1 MSKIEK
7 AIAKLIEFRGQQ
19 RISEFK
25 EVLELI
31 EERGVKTILEIGAY
45 EGGTTAAFLEMGCKV
60 VSIDLEHKSNLD
72 HENLIKITGD
82 THSTIT
88 ILELKNIIDTYNYAT
103 FDLLFIDGDHTADG
117 VKKDFINYMIFVKYN
132 GIICFH
138 DIKKSPFHA
147 KHKCFVDLFWN
158 EVANEVANDFSDKHT
173 VIEIL
178 NTDNIWANKDF
189 EKMEG
194 IEGAGGI
201 GIIIFNN

>member
-1 MSKIEK
+1 MSKIDK

-25 EVLELI
+25 EVLKLI

-45 EGGTTAAFLEMGCKV
+45 EGGTTAAFLEMGCKI

-82 THSTIT
+82 SHSENVK
-88 ILELKNIIDTYNYAT
+88 LELNEIIDSLDFGT
-103 FDLLFIDGDHTADG
+103 FDLLFIDGDHTEIG
-117 VKKDFINYMIFVKYN
+117 VGKDFEEYMSFIKYD
-132 GIICFH
+132 GIVCFH
-138 DIKKSPFHA
+138 DINDSKFHA
-147 KHKCFVDLFWN
+147 KHGCYVSNYWKALASNF
-158 EVANEVANDFSDKHT
+158 KHTRT
-173 VIEIL
+173 VIEIC

>member
-1 MSKIEK
+1 MTKIDK

-25 EVLELI
+25 EVLKLI

-60 VSIDLEHKSNLD
+60 VSIDLEHKSNLQ
-72 HENLIKITGD
+72 HENLIKIIGDSHNQSTGFALND
-82 THSTIT
+82 AMIN
-88 ILELKNIIDTYNYAT
+88 LDIDE
-103 FDLLFIDGDHTADG
+103 FDLLFIDGDHTAEGVEKDFSMYYDSVTVDG
-117 VKKDFINYMIFVKYN
+117 V
-132 GIICFH
+132 ICFH
-138 DIKKSPFHA
+138 DIKDSKFHA
-147 KHKCFVDLFWN
+147 KHGCFVNKFWSN
-158 EVANEVANDFSDKHT
+158 FAEKNKHRHDI
-173 VIEIL
+173 IEIC

>member
-1 MSKIEK
+1 MSKIDK

-25 EVLELI
+25 EVLKLI
-31 EERGVKTILEIGAY
+31 EEKGVKTILEIGAY

-82 THSTIT
+82 SHDRSINNPF
-88 ILELKNIIDTYNYAT
+88 IKEMKSNIDLH
-103 FDLLFIDGDHTADG
+103 FDMFFIDGDHSAKG
-117 VKKDFINYMIFVKYN
+117 VEDDFMHYFPFRSLNTIV
-132 GIICFH
+132 CFH
-138 DIKKSPFHA
+138 DIKQSKFHE
-147 KHKCFVDLFWN
+147 KHGCFVSKFWEILVN
-158 EVANEVANDFSDKHT
+158 IYSNKKE
-173 VIEIL
+173 VIEIC
-178 NTDNIWANKDF
+178 NTDNVWANKDF

>member
-1 MSKIEK
+1 MTKIDK

-25 EVLELI
+25 EVLKLI

-60 VSIDLEHKSNLD
+60 VSIDLEHKSNLEY
-72 HENLIKITGD
+72 ENLIKITGD
-82 THSTIT
+82 SHAPKTIDKAAFS
-88 ILELKNIIDTYNYAT
+88 LLDFKIDN
-103 FDLLFIDGDHTADG
+103 FDMLFIDGDHTFEG
-117 VKKDFINYMIFVKYN
+117 VKNDYINYFHLLKSD
-132 GIICFH
+132 GIICLH
-138 DIKKSPFHA
+138 DIKESDFHK
-147 KHKCFVDLFWN
+147 KHGCFVHEFWDK
-158 EVANEVANDFSDKHT
+158 VAPMEFTCNDI
-173 VIEIL
+173 IEIC